1 MLMQRWIWVLWPG
14 FVIAIPMVGVVF
26 TLLDPADLHL
36 FGEPLALSRL
46 GSYSLG
52 FLFFWAMGSACSALT
67 CLLQRSPFEVNRC
80 PLPAVLRPEGC
91 PKRETGE
98 CGPMR

>member
-1 MLMQRWIWVLWPG
+1 MMQRWIWVLWPG
-14 FVIAIPMVGVVF
+14 FVIAIPTVGIVF

-46 GSYSLG
+46 GAYSLG
-52 FLFFWAMGSACSALT
+52 FLFFWAMGSGCSALT

-80 PLPAVLRPEGC
+80 TLPPMSRPEGC
-91 PKRETGE
+91 PKREVGG
-98 CGPMR
+98 CG

>member
-1 MLMQRWIWVLWPG
+1 MMQRWIWVLWPG
-14 FVIAIPMVGVVF
+14 FVVAIPTVGVVF

-46 GSYSLG
+46 GAYTVG

-67 CLLQRSPFEVNRC
+67 CFLQRG
-80 PLPAVLRPEGC
+80 PA
-91 PKRETGE
+91 
-98 CGPMR
+98 